1 VTHRRSTVARVGV
14 GVRFL
19 PCPAIST
26 TRSATSDR
34 RAVAALAT
42 DLTHGEWHR
51 RNGELLDENELDLG
65 ARLLIADQENAA

>member
-1 VTHRRSTVARVGV
+1 
-14 GVRFL
+14 
-19 PCPAIST
+19 
-26 TRSATSDR
+26 
-34 RAVAALAT
+34 VAALAT